1 MSRFANYLRNLLPC
15 NDAVVMEMAA
25 KAMGVLAL
33 SSGTFAA
40 EYVEF
45 EVRRALE
52 WLATDKSEGR
62 RHAAVS
68 CQSKGGFLLL
78 QLVYL
83 CLWEI
88 NYWERE
94 CLCVRVFWLS
104 QSLEVTGKWKRT
116 LFFKQRRKKKKF
128 KSYLLHF
135 ILKDFYMPWCNLHGW
150 WTVKSQLSICDTFMH
165 TCMYAHLPHCYC

>member
-1 MSRFANYLRNLLPC
+1 MISVDVGNVSTRMSRFANYLRNLLPC
-15 NDAVVMEMAA
+15 NDAIVMEMAA

-68 CQSKGGFLLL
+68 S
-78 QLVYL
+78 
-83 CLWEI
+83 
-88 NYWERE
+88 N
-94 CLCVRVFWLS
+94 S
-104 QSLEVTGKWKRT
+104 SSLASFEKITQNIYFPET
-116 LFFKQRRKKKKF
+116 L
-128 KSYLLHF
+128 
-135 ILKDFYMPWCNLHGW
+135 
-150 WTVKSQLSICDTFMH
+150 
-165 TCMYAHLPHCYC
+165 

>member
-1 MSRFANYLRNLLPC
+1 MIDYSKWRLLILCIYIQSHPYDTECVFDDVVVSLSVWPAGCPSSHLVLQNFKSVHNFCLFPVALISVDVGNVSTRMSRFANYLRNLLPC

-25 KAMGVLAL
+25 KAVGVLAL

-68 CQSKGGFLLL
+68 G
-78 QLVYL
+78 
-83 CLWEI
+83 
-88 NYWERE
+88 
-94 CLCVRVFWLS
+94 
-104 QSLEVTGKWKRT
+104 
-116 LFFKQRRKKKKF
+116 
-128 KSYLLHF
+128 
-135 ILKDFYMPWCNLHGW
+135 
-150 WTVKSQLSICDTFMH
+150 
-165 TCMYAHLPHCYC
+165 